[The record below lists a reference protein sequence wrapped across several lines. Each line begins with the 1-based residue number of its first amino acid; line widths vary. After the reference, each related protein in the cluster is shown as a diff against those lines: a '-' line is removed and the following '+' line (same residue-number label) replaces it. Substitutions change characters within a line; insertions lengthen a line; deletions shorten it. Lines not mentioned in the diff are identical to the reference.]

1 METNL
6 IFEEPIRAHN
16 EEPPYRVVVQW
27 RNGNLLADEPT
38 TVGGQDSGPDPYT
51 LLLASLASCTLSTLR
66 MYMQRKQWLIPDIQV
81 EVNMFQEKEASLTTT
96 IIRNLY
102 FPDTITE
109 EQRERLL
116 YIAEQCPVS
125 KLLKN
130 SIQIK
135 TSDGNSTP
143 R

>member
-1 METNL
+1 METTL

-27 RNGNLLADEPT
+27 RNGTLLADEPT
-38 TVGGQDSGPDPYT
+38 TVGGNDSGPDPYT
-51 LLLASLASCTLSTLR
+51 LLLSSLASCTLSTLR
-66 MYMQRKQWLIPDIQV
+66 MYAQRKQWNIQGIQV
-81 EVNMFQEKEASLTTT
+81 EVNLFQVKEPSLTTT
-96 IIRNLY
+96 IIRHLF
-102 FPDTITE
+102 FPETISE

-130 SIQIK
+130 SIQIE
-135 TSDGNSTP
+135 TSHGNSTP
-143 R
+143 G